1 MFYISTKTLLVVG
14 ISSILCQF
22 VSALAMY
29 HIHNINKLYCLILT
43 FALLCLYPYCYL
55 ASQQHNLCLHPLC
68 DSLQGSPLF
77 FPVLHPEE
85 IWGQCFQLGIWSTF
99 LNTSTFL
106 LSWTPSFSAWI
117 WPCFP
122 PINSLLPSH
131 ILYCGF

>member
-1 MFYISTKTLLVVG
+1 MFYISMKTLLVVG

-55 ASQQHNLCLHPLC
+55 ASQQHNLCLHPL
-68 DSLQGSPLF
+68 LWLLTRVP
-77 FPVLHPEE
+77 
-85 IWGQCFQLGIWSTF
+85 TF
-99 LNTSTFL
+99 L
-106 LSWTPSFSAWI
+106 PSFASRRNLGTMFSARGLVY
-117 WPCFP
+117 FP
-122 PINSLLPSH
+122 QHQHLIFEHHHFQSGFDPVSLPLILYCLSH

>member
-14 ISSILCQF
+14 ISSIFCQF

-43 FALLCLYPYCYL
+43 LALLCLYPYCYL
-55 ASQQHNLCLHPLC
+55 ASQQHNLCLHLLC

-77 FPVLHPEE
+77 FPS
-85 IWGQCFQLGIWSTF
+85 FASRRNLGTM
-99 LNTSTFL
+99 
-106 LSWTPSFSAWI
+106 FSARRLVY
-117 WPCFP
+117 FP
-122 PINSLLPSH
+122 QHQHLIFEHHHCQSEFDPVSLPLILYCLSH